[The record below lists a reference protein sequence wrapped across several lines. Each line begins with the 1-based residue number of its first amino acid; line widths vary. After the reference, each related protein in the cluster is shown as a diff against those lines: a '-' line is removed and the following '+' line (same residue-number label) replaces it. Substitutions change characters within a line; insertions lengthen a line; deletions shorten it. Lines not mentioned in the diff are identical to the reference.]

1 MEYMEQEMDKLNLS
15 TSNFKDVIIF
25 VIKLFVFSG
34 GVIFFLLNISP
45 QYLENYQ
52 ASLLDKAD
60 RSESIDEPKIV
71 LLGNSNLAFGIESEK
86 IEEAFHMPV
95 VNMGLHGGLGNVFHE
110 RMALLNVNAGDIY
123 IICHSSYA
131 DDDKISNLG
140 LAWITIENHWN
151 LWKILRSEDII
162 PMWEKY
168 PVYLKRCFSLWVTGS
183 GNKDAGGVYSRS
195 AFNEYGDIEWEDNGC
210 EYDFSEYQ
218 SIVPDISDNV
228 VERLNALNDYLNSK
242 GATLLL
248 AGYPI
253 ADTDCRSSDDEFITF
268 GNKLKE
274 KMNAPVI
281 SNYIDYIYPCDYF
294 FDAELH
300 LNNIGKEV
308 RTNQLIRDL
317 KKFIKEKSD

>member
-1 MEYMEQEMDKLNLS
+1 MEYMEQEMGKHNLF
-15 TSNFKDVIIF
+15 TSSFKEVIIF
-25 VIKLFVFSG
+25 VIKLFVLFG
-34 GVIFFLLNISP
+34 LVMVFLLNISP

-52 ASLLDKAD
+52 ASLIDKVN

-71 LLGNSNLAFGIESEK
+71 LLGNSNLAFGLKSEK
-86 IEEAFHMPV
+86 IQEAFHMPV

-110 RMALLNVNAGDIY
+110 RMALLNVNEGDIY

-131 DDDKISNLG
+131 DDEKIDDLE

-151 LWKILRSEDII
+151 LWKILRSDDIK

-168 PVYLKRCFSLWVTGS
+168 PVYLKKCLSLWVTGS
-183 GNKDAGGVYSRS
+183 GNIDDGGVYSRS

-210 EYDFSEYQ
+210 EYNFGEIQ

-228 VERLNALNDYLNSK
+228 VERLNSLNEYLDSK

-253 ADTDCRSSDDEFITF
+253 ADTASRSSDDEFINF
-268 GNKLKE
+268 GNELKE
-274 KMNAPVI
+274 KMDAIVI
-281 SNYIDYIYPCDYF
+281 SNYTDYIYPCDYF
-294 FDAELH
+294 FNTNLH
-300 LNNIGKEV
+300 LNNVGKEV
-308 RTNQLIRDL
+308 RTNQLIEDL
-317 KKFIKEKSD
+317 KEYFKEENN